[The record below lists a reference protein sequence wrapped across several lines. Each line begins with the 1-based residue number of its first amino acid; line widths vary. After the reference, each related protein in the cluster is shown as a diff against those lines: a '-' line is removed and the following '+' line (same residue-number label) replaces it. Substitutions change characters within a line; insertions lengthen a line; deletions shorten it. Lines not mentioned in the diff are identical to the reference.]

1 LPPQD
6 SGRTGKAA
14 WLHGIWRPR
23 RTFRFQLGQIPRCH
37 ATAWPAQGE
46 HKIPTIHGYINGL
59 KSSHLL
65 RLEHLYRRRVPV
77 TAIVSTELAKSC
89 TDLSYEIRRE
99 IGLLINRRGAV
110 EYVCV
115 GQGRDMSL
123 PDLSRFRSGPRSLRG
138 LRLVRTHLQNEP
150 LTRQDLTTLALLR
163 LDLVA
168 AIGVGPNGL
177 PADMSVAHILP
188 PNQQNQL
195 YAVLPAKPFHA
206 WNVDC
211 LSLIESIESELART
225 GTGHAVSHEME
236 SAILISASAASRT
249 VQEDRMEELV
259 DLARSNDL
267 SVLETVIQRCQTINP
282 KYLMGSGKLKDV
294 IMKALQQG
302 AGLLVFDQDLAPA
315 QARAIADVTEM
326 KVIDRTQLILD
337 IFARRAH
344 SREGKIQ
351 VELAQLRYLLPRLSG
366 AGTSLS
372 RLGGGIGGRGPGET
386 KLETDR
392 RRVRDRIAHL
402 ERALMA
408 FSRHRDQRRARRFRG
423 KIPTISIV
431 GYTNAGKS
439 TLLNALTG
447 SHVSAEDR
455 PFETL
460 DTSSRRLRFPHDRE
474 VIITDTV
481 GFIRDLPKALVGAFM
496 ATLEELRDADLL
508 LHLIDASSPRL
519 DAQIEAVEKILGEL
533 GLAHIPNIR
542 VLNKCDKLTPNEITG
557 LCRHYRAMAIS
568 AIIPN
573 TLKPMV
579 EMLSDALVAHTL
591 RTPEESGNSSK
602 IARVV

>member
-1 LPPQD
+1 ME
-6 SGRTGKAA
+6 R
-14 WLHGIWRPR
+14 
-23 RTFRFQLGQIPRCH
+23 
-37 ATAWPAQGE
+37 
-46 HKIPTIHGYINGL
+46 
-59 KSSHLL
+59 
-65 RLEHLYRRRVPV
+65 LYRRRVPV
-77 TAIVSTELAKSC
+77 TAVISTELARAC
-89 TDLSYEIRRE
+89 TDLAHEMRRE

-110 EYVCV
+110 EHVCV
-115 GQGRDMSL
+115 GQGRDISL
-123 PDLSRFRSGPRSLRG
+123 PDLSRYRSGPRSLRG
-138 LRLVRTHLQNEP
+138 LRLIRTNLQNEP
-150 LTRQDLTTLALLR
+150 LSRADLTTLALLR

-168 AIGVGPNGL
+168 AIGVGTNGL
-177 PADMSVAHILP
+177 PANMSVAHVVP
-188 PNQQNQL
+188 QNQQSQL
-195 YAVLPAKPFHA
+195 YSVLPSQPIYA
-206 WNVDC
+206 WDLDC
-211 LSLIESIESELART
+211 LALIESIETELARA
-225 GTGHAVSHEME
+225 GTGHTVSRAAE
-236 SAILISASAASRT
+236 SAILISASSGGRT
-249 VQEDRMEELV
+249 AQEDRMEELV
-259 DLARSNDL
+259 DLARSNDVA
-267 SVLETVIQRCQTINP
+267 VLGTVIQRCQAVNP

-294 IMKALQQG
+294 IMMALYRG
-302 AGLLVFDQDLAPA
+302 ADLLIFDQDLTPA

-402 ERALMA
+402 ERELQASA
-408 FSRHRDQRRARRFRG
+408 RHRDQRRARRFRS

-447 SHVSAEDR
+447 SQVSAEDR

-460 DTSSRRLRFPHDRE
+460 DTSSRRLRFPRDRE

-481 GFIRDLPKALVGAFM
+481 GFIRDLPKTLVGAFM

-519 DAQIEAVEKILGEL
+519 ETQIDAVERILGEL
-533 GLAHIPNIR
+533 DLAQIPRVR
-542 VLNKCDKLTPNEITG
+542 VLNKCDKLTQGESAG
-557 LCRHYRAMAIS
+557 LCRHFQAMAIS
-568 AIIPN
+568 ALSPA
-573 TLKPMV
+573 TLASLV
-579 EMLSDALVAHTL
+579 EALSDAVAE
-591 RTPEESGNSSK
+591 RAQAQRGANPNAPDWA
-602 IARVV
+602 ARVV

>member
-1 LPPQD
+1 
-6 SGRTGKAA
+6 
-14 WLHGIWRPR
+14 
-23 RTFRFQLGQIPRCH
+23 
-37 ATAWPAQGE
+37 
-46 HKIPTIHGYINGL
+46 
-59 KSSHLL
+59 
-65 RLEHLYRRRVPV
+65 LERLYRRRVPV
-77 TAIVSTELAKSC
+77 TAVISMELARAC
-89 TDLSYEIRRE
+89 AELAHEMRRE

-110 EYVCV
+110 EHVCV
-115 GQGRDMSL
+115 GQGRDITL
-123 PDLSRFRSGPRSLRG
+123 PDLSRHRSGPRSLRG
-138 LRLVRTHLQNEP
+138 LRLVRTNLQNEP
-150 LTRQDLTTLALLR
+150 LSRADLTTLALLR

-168 AIGVGPNGL
+168 AVGVGPNGL
-177 PADMSVAHILP
+177 PGNMSVAHVVP
-188 PNQQNQL
+188 QNGQGQL
-195 YAVLPAKPFHA
+195 YSVLPSRPVHA
-206 WNVDC
+206 WDVDC
-211 LSLIESIESELART
+211 LELIEFIEDGLARASA
-225 GTGHAVSHEME
+225 GHTVSHAAD
-236 SAILISASAASRT
+236 SAILVSASAASRAA
-249 VQEDRMEELV
+249 QEDRMEELV
-259 DLARSNDL
+259 ELARSDDVV
-267 SVLETVIQRCQTINP
+267 VLDTVIQRCQAVNP

-294 IMKALQQG
+294 IMMALHKG
-302 AGLLVFDQDLAPA
+302 ANLLVFDQDLTPA

-402 ERALMA
+402 ERELQA
-408 FSRHRDQRRARRFRG
+408 FARHRDQRRARRFRA

-447 SHVSAEDR
+447 SQVSAEDR

-460 DTSSRRLRFPHDRE
+460 DTSSRRLRFPRDRE

-481 GFIRDLPKALVGAFM
+481 GFIRDLPEDLVGAFM

-519 DAQIEAVEKILGEL
+519 EAQIDAVEHILGEL
-533 GLAHIPNIR
+533 GLSGIPRVR
-542 VLNKCDKLTPNEITG
+542 VLNKCDKLKADEIAG
-557 LCRHYRAMAIS
+557 LCRRYQAVAIS
-568 AIIPN
+568 ALSPA
-573 TLKPMV
+573 TLAPLV
-579 EMLSDALVAHTL
+579 EVLSDALAERRQARLATEPDASH
-591 RTPEESGNSSK
+591 RA
-602 IARVV
+602 ARVI

>member
-1 LPPQD
+1 M
-6 SGRTGKAA
+6 KA
-14 WLHGIWRPR
+14 
-23 RTFRFQLGQIPRCH
+23 
-37 ATAWPAQGE
+37 
-46 HKIPTIHGYINGL
+46 
-59 KSSHLL
+59 SHLL
-65 RLEHLYRRRVPV
+65 KLEHLYRRRVPV
-77 TAIVSTELAKSC
+77 TAIISSELARSSSE
-89 TDLSYEIRRE
+89 LSHEIRRE

-115 GQGRDMSL
+115 GQGRDMTL
-123 PDLSRFRSGPRSLRG
+123 PDLSRFRSGLRSLRG
-138 LRLVRTHLQNEP
+138 LRLVRIYLHNEP
-150 LTRQDLTTLALLR
+150 LTQQDLTTLALLR

-168 AIGVGPNGL
+168 AVGVGPSGL
-177 PADMSVAHILP
+177 PADMSVAHIVP
-188 PNQQNQL
+188 SNKQGRL
-195 YAVLPAKPFHA
+195 YAVLTARPFHA
-206 WNVDC
+206 WNLDC
-211 LSLIESIESELART
+211 LSLIESVESDLADTRT
-225 GTGHAVSHEME
+225 GHDVSHATEG
-236 SAILISASAASRT
+236 AILISASSASRT
-249 VQEDRMEELV
+249 VQEDRMEELIE
-259 DLARSNDL
+259 LARSSDL
-267 SVLETVIQRCQTINP
+267 SILDTVIQRCQAINP

-294 IMKALQQG
+294 IMKALQKG
-302 AGLLVFDQDLAPA
+302 ADLLVFDQDLTPA

-402 ERALMA
+402 ERELEA
-408 FSRHRDQRRARRFRG
+408 FGRHRDQRRARRFRH

-447 SHVSAEDR
+447 SQVSTEDR

-460 DTSSRRLRFPHDRE
+460 DTSSRRLRFPRDRA

-508 LHLIDASSPRL
+508 LHVIDASSPRL
-519 DAQIEAVEKILGEL
+519 DAQIDAVEKILGEL
-533 GLAHIPNIR
+533 DLSHIPRIR
-542 VLNKCDKLTPNEITG
+542 ALNKCDKLTPDDIAG
-557 LCRHYRAMAIS
+557 LCRHYGAMAIS
-568 AIIPN
+568 AVTPN
-573 TLKPMV
+573 TLTPLVKT
-579 EMLSDALVAHTL
+579 LSDTLIEHAAQSSVA
-591 RTPEESGNSSK
+591 SGLSSTA
-602 IARVV
+602 ARVV

>member
-1 LPPQD
+1 M
-6 SGRTGKAA
+6 RMR
-14 WLHGIWRPR
+14 HR
-23 RTFRFQLGQIPRCH
+23 RISVQLV
-37 ATAWPAQGE
+37 QGE
-46 HKIPTIHGYINGL
+46 HKIPTLHGYTNGL
-59 KSSHLL
+59 KASHLL
-65 RLEHLYRRRVPV
+65 KLEHLYRRRVPV
-77 TAIVSTELAKSC
+77 TAVTSAELARSCTELSH
-89 TDLSYEIRRE
+89 DIRRE
-99 IGLLINRRGAV
+99 IGLLLNRRGAV
-110 EYVCV
+110 EAVCV
-115 GQGRDMSL
+115 GQGREMSL

-138 LRLVRTHLQNEP
+138 LRLVRTYLQNEP
-150 LTRQDLTTLALLR
+150 LTQQDLTTLALLR

-177 PADMSVAHILP
+177 PAGMSVAHIVP
-188 PNQQNQL
+188 PNPQGRL
-195 YAVLPAKPFHA
+195 YTVLPAKPFHA
-206 WNVDC
+206 WDLDC
-211 LSLIESIESELART
+211 LSLIESIESELADTRT
-225 GTGHAVSHEME
+225 GHDVSHATE
-236 SAILISASAASRT
+236 SAILISASSASRT
-249 VQEDRMEELV
+249 AQEDRMDELV
-259 DLARSNDL
+259 ELARSSDL
-267 SVLETVIQRCQTINP
+267 SVLDTVIQRCQAINP

-294 IMKALQQG
+294 IMKALQKG
-302 AGLLVFDQDLAPA
+302 ADLLVFDQDLTPA

-402 ERALMA
+402 ERELEA
-408 FSRHRDQRRARRFRG
+408 FSRHRDQRRARRFRH

-447 SHVSAEDR
+447 SQVSAEDR

-460 DTSSRRLRFPHDRE
+460 DTSSRRLRFPRDRE

-508 LHLIDASSPRL
+508 LHVIDASSPRL
-519 DAQIEAVEKILGEL
+519 DTQIDAVEKILGEL
-533 GLAHIPNIR
+533 GLAHIPRIR
-542 VLNKCDKLTPNEITG
+542 ALNKCDKLTPGEIAG
-557 LCRHYRAMAIS
+557 LCRHYRALAIS
-568 AIIPN
+568 AVTSS
-573 TLKPMV
+573 TLAPLV
-579 EMLSDALVAHTL
+579 ETLADALIEHAAQSSVD
-591 RTPEESGNSSK
+591 SGVPGL
-602 IARVV
+602 ATRVV

>member
-1 LPPQD
+1 M
-6 SGRTGKAA
+6 
-14 WLHGIWRPR
+14 
-23 RTFRFQLGQIPRCH
+23 
-37 ATAWPAQGE
+37 
-46 HKIPTIHGYINGL
+46 
-59 KSSHLL
+59 

-77 TAIVSTELAKSC
+77 TAVISAELARSC

-150 LTRQDLTTLALLR
+150 LTQQDLTTLALLR

-188 PNQQNQL
+188 PNPQSRL
-195 YAVLPAKPFHA
+195 YAVLPAKPFHT
-206 WNVDC
+206 WDVDC
-211 LSLIESIESELART
+211 LSLIESIESELACT
-225 GTGHAVSHEME
+225 GTGHAVSREIE
-236 SAILISASAASRT
+236 SAILISASAESRT
-249 VQEDRMEELV
+249 AQEDRMEELV
-259 DLARSNDL
+259 DLARSNGL

-282 KYLMGSGKLKDV
+282 RYLMGSGKLKDV

-302 AGLLVFDQDLAPA
+302 ADLLVFDQDLTPA

-402 ERALMA
+402 ERELEA
-408 FSRHRDQRRARRFRG
+408 FGRHRDQRRARRFRH

-447 SHVSAEDR
+447 SQVSAEDR

-460 DTSSRRLRFPHDRE
+460 DTSSRRLRFPRDRE

-519 DAQIEAVEKILGEL
+519 DVQIEAVEKILGEL
-533 GLAHIPNIR
+533 GLAHIPRIR
-542 VLNKCDKLTPNEITG
+542 VLNKCDKLTPDEIAG
-557 LCRHYRAMAIS
+557 LCKHYRALAIS
-568 AIIPN
+568 AVIPN
-573 TLKPMV
+573 TLGPMV
-579 EMLSDALVAHTL
+579 ETLSDTLVAHQL
-591 RTPEESGNSSK
+591 RASEESGNSSQ